1 MAGTER
7 ALLVCAGGGIG
18 DSLVATLVARAL
30 HTRYANVDALT
41 LPAHRALLERV
52 PDVSRI
58 FVDGGAPAAD
68 LAATLRNERF
78 AAAVVTWA
86 TPRTAE
92 IPRLAGIPIRVGQGR
107 RLYSYKFT
115 HRVRVRSES
124 GDVVSH
130 WSQILL
136 DYARAIGCDTSD
148 TYPIVLMTECD
159 ERDAE
164 DVLGRLQLRDRAFCI
179 VHATNA
185 LAPQR
190 NWPTRG
196 WVSLVTEIRKTFGLP
211 VLLSGTAADVAI
223 VDAIAAQSGGISIA
237 SAASLGA
244 FASLARR
251 AHFFVGITTGSM
263 HVAAAVGTPTIGVFP
278 FQTDT
283 PERWSPLGPHT
294 AVVRAT
300 FPCRP
305 GERKETCPDY
315 ACVANLDVPR
325 IIAAIESL
333 TVALAPR

>member
-1 MAGTER
+1 MAGAER

-18 DSLVATLVARAL
+18 DSLLATLVARAL
-30 HTRYANVDALT
+30 RARYSSVDAIT

-52 PDVSRI
+52 PDVDRV
-58 FVDGGAPAAD
+58 FVDGGETTSD
-68 LAATLRNERF
+68 VAATLRGERF
-78 AAAVVTWA
+78 SAAVVTWA

-107 RLYSYKFT
+107 RFYSYKFT

-136 DYARAIGCDTSD
+136 DYARAIDCDTTD
-148 TYPIVLMTECD
+148 TRPAVRPTACD
-159 ERDAE
+159 EREAE
-164 DVLGRLQLRDRAFCI
+164 NILGRLRLRDRGFCI

-190 NWPTRG
+190 NWPTSG
-196 WVSLVTEIRKTFGLP
+196 WASLVTQIRTRFELP
-211 VLLSGTAADVAI
+211 VLLSGTVADVPIA
-223 VDAIAAQSGGISIA
+223 DAIAAQSGGISIA
-237 SAASLGA
+237 NAASLGA
-244 FASLARR
+244 FMSLARR
-251 AHFFVGITTGSM
+251 AHFFAGITTGSM
-263 HVAAAVGTPTIGVFP
+263 HLAAAVGAPTVGIFP

-283 PERWSPLGPHT
+283 PERWAPLGPRT

-315 ACVANLDVPR
+315 ACVASLDVPR
-325 IIAAIESL
+325 VLAAIESL
-333 TVALAPR
+333 TPLDPR